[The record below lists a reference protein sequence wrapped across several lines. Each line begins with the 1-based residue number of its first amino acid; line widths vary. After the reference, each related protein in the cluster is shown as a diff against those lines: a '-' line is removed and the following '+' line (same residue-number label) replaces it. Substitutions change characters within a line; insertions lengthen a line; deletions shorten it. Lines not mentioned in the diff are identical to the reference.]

1 MKSDVLSL
9 SSYINPFLGIWVVGT
24 SGACFVERKF
34 SNKSFPDRDQLSAI
48 LRSQLEFTSVQLDD
62 ATQSIQVL
70 TEHYSILYKV
80 YEKYAIIGISD
91 KKHSNSTRITTILG
105 RIAEEFQRYFCDYL
119 TQFEHS
125 YRIEIFELFEPKID
139 EIFSKLNLVR
149 NLKNKGKKKILEKFF
164 GEIQ

>member
-9 SSYINPFLGIWVVGT
+9 SSYINPFLGIWIVGT

-34 SNKSFPDRDQLSAI
+34 SNKPFPDKDQLSAI
-48 LRSQLEFTSVQLDD
+48 LRSQLEFASVQLQGSIQ
-62 ATQSIQVL
+62 TIQVL
-70 TEHYSILYKV
+70 TDHYAVLYKV

-91 KKHSNSTRITTILG
+91 KKHSNATRITTILG
-105 RIAEEFQRYFCDYL
+105 RIAEEFQRYFHDYL

-139 EIFSKLNLVR
+139 AIFSKLNLVR
-149 NLKNKGKKKILEKFF
+149 NLKIKGKKKILEKFF